1 MINSKCFRTSNSNY
15 KTWSKLIPISLDGR
29 IEIEYN
35 QMNVCYITG
44 QWIGKICLH
53 KVQFDKTQ
61 KYILLKQPIT
71 L

>member
-1 MINSKCFRTSNSNY
+1 M
-15 KTWSKLIPISLDGR
+15 PISLDGR